1 MLLGKFFAVSAI
13 LTVSYEEI
21 RPEDDVQV
29 TFSCTGRQGALL
41 SLPFPAQRE
50 DTAALRD
57 FGKCIV
63 KNIDAWFAY
72 AEDLGLGIDRMEDII
87 LVTGC
92 HRARSWVIAT
102 FSESQAGAQVSFG
115 AEVVGNSGVD
125 LEWRDARGGDLK
137 LGPTGRVRIYT
148 VLCLQHNLRDLGI
161 SVTRTYQRTNAC
173 LSEGSVSSAF

>member
-1 MLLGKFFAVSAI
+1 VSSI

-29 TFSCTGRQGALL
+29 TFSCTGKRGALL

-63 KNIDAWFAY
+63 RNIDAWFAY

-115 AEVVGNSGVD
+115 AEVLGNSGVG

-137 LGPTGRVRIYT
+137 LGPRGRVRIYI
-148 VLCLQHNLRDLGI
+148 VLCLQHNLRDLGF
-161 SVTRTYQRTNAC
+161 SDTRTYQRINAC
-173 LSEGSVSSAF
+173 LSEGSASSAF

>member
-1 MLLGKFFAVSAI
+1 M
-13 LTVSYEEI
+13 VSYEEI
-21 RPEDDVQV
+21 RPEDDAQV
-29 TFSCTGRQGALL
+29 TFSCSGKRGALL

-63 KNIDAWFAY
+63 KNVDAWFAY

-115 AEVVGNSGVD
+115 AEVLGNSGVD

-137 LGPTGRVRIYT
+137 LGPSGSVRFYT
-148 VLCLQHNLRDLGI
+148 FLCLQRNLRYLGFC
-161 SVTRTYQRTNAC
+161 VTRTYQRINAY
-173 LSEGSVSSAF
+173 LSEASASSAF

>member
-1 MLLGKFFAVSAI
+1 
-13 LTVSYEEI
+13 
-21 RPEDDVQV
+21 
-29 TFSCTGRQGALL
+29 LL

-57 FGKCIV
+57 FGKFIV
-63 KNIDAWFAY
+63 KNIDSWFAY
-72 AEDLGLGIDRMEDII
+72 AEDLGLGIERMEDII

-115 AEVVGNSGVD
+115 AEVVGDSRVD

-137 LGPTGRVRIYT
+137 LGPSGRVR
-148 VLCLQHNLRDLGI
+148 L
-161 SVTRTYQRTNAC
+161 
-173 LSEGSVSSAF
+173 